1 MISIYLLLD
10 LRDVF
15 PRINRNPGVKAVF
28 ELVRVLEIRD
38 NIVTFV
44 IVFKNYNYD
53 ENNSIIYSD

>member
-1 MISIYLLLD
+1 M
-10 LRDVF
+10 
-15 PRINRNPGVKAVF
+15 K
-28 ELVRVLEIRD
+28 VLEIRD